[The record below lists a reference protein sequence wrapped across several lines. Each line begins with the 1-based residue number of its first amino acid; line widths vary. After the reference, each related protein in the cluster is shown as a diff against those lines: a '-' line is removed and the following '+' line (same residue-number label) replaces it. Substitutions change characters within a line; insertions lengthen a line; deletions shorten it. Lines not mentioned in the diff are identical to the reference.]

1 MKYNRLGNTGL
12 QVSELCF
19 GTMTFSGEGFL
30 GGVIGKQGQQEATR
44 LIERA
49 LEARINFIDTAD
61 VYSIGESEKL
71 TGQAL
76 KELGVTR
83 SDVVLATKVFGR
95 IGPGPNDIGASRG
108 HIMDAV
114 GRSLERLRTD
124 HIDLYQ
130 IHQADI
136 GTGVEEIM
144 RALDDLVSQR
154 MIRYVG
160 VSNWEAW
167 RIMKANGI
175 AQMRGWARIETNQAY
190 YALAGRD
197 LEQELVPLMADQQMG
212 CLVWSPLAG
221 GYLAGKYTPM
231 KDGDGDE
238 RQEPGRRAAF
248 DFPPIDKEQADRI
261 VTAMRPIAKAHGVSV
276 ARVALAWV
284 RAKPFVTSTIIG
296 AKTMAQLNDNIEA
309 VNLTLTA
316 EEMATL
322 DAVSAQR
329 PQYPHW
335 MIQRNNS
342 TRHYAGEPVQMGGI
356 PSAKA

>member
-19 GTMTFSGEGFL
+19 GTMTFSGKGFL
-30 GGVIGKQGQQEATR
+30 GGVVGTQNQTEATQ
-44 LIERA
+44 LIRRA
-49 LEARINFIDTAD
+49 LEAHINFIDTAN
-61 VYSIGESEKL
+61 VYALGESETM

-76 KELGVTR
+76 KDLGVKR
-83 SDVVLATKVFGR
+83 SDVVIGTKVFGR
-95 IGPGPNDIGASRG
+95 MAPGPNDIGASRG
-108 HIMDAV
+108 HIMDSVAL
-114 GRSLERLRTD
+114 SLERLQTD

-136 GTGVEEIM
+136 ATGVEETM

-175 AQMRGWARIETNQAY
+175 ADKRGWARVETNQLY
-190 YALAGRD
+190 YSLAGRD
-197 LEQELVPLMADQQMG
+197 IEQELVPLMADQQVG

-221 GYLAGKYTPM
+221 GYMAGKYTP
-231 KDGDGDE
+231 GGE
-238 RQEPGRRAAF
+238 AQEPGRRAAF
-248 DFPPIDKEQADRI
+248 DFPPIDKDKADRI

-276 ARVALAWV
+276 ARVGLAWV
-284 RAKPFVTSTIIG
+284 RQKPFVTSTIIG
-296 AKTMAQLNDNIEA
+296 AKTMAQLEDNLEA
-309 VNLTLTA
+309 VSLVLKP
-316 EEMATL
+316 EEIATL
-322 DAVSAQR
+322 DEISADR

-335 MIQRNNS
+335 MAKRNNS
-342 TRHYAGEPVQMGGI
+342 TRLYTGEPVKFGGI
-356 PSAKA
+356 PSPKV

>member
-1 MKYNRLGNTGL
+1 
-12 QVSELCF
+12 
-19 GTMTFSGEGFL
+19 MTFSGANYF
-30 GGVIGKQGQQEATR
+30 GGVIGTLGQKEATA
-44 LIERA
+44 LIGRA
-49 LEARINFIDTAD
+49 LEARINFIDTAN
-61 VYSIGESEKL
+61 VYSFGESESM

-76 KELGVTR
+76 KEIGVKR

-95 IGPGPNDIGASRG
+95 MGPGPNDIGASRG
-108 HIMDAV
+108 HIMDSVAL
-114 GRSLERLRTD
+114 SLERLKTD

-136 GTGVEEIM
+136 ATSVEETM

-190 YALAGRD
+190 YSLAGRD
-197 LEQELVPLMADQQMG
+197 LEQELVPLMEDQGVG
-212 CLVWSPLAG
+212 CLVWSPLSG
-221 GYLAGKYTPM
+221 GYLAGKYTP
-231 KDGDGDE
+231 GGE
-238 RQEPGRRAAF
+238 AQEPGRRAAF
-248 DFPPIDKEQADRI
+248 DFPPIDKDKADRI
-261 VTAMRPIAKAHGVSV
+261 VVAMRPIAKAHGVSV

-316 EEMATL
+316 EEMAAL
-322 DAVSAQR
+322 DTVSADR

-335 MIQRNNS
+335 MRMRNNS
-342 TRHYAGEPVQMGGI
+342 TRHYAGEPVKIGGI
-356 PSAKA
+356 PSPKV

>member
-19 GTMTFSGEGFL
+19 GTMTFSGANFL
-30 GGVIGKQGQQEATR
+30 GGVIGKQGQKEATQ
-44 LIERA
+44 LIGRA

-61 VYSIGESEKL
+61 VYSIGESETL

-76 KELGVTR
+76 KELGVKR
-83 SDVVLATKVFGR
+83 SDVVLATKVFAR
-95 IGPGPNDIGASRG
+95 MGPGPNDIGASRG
-108 HIMDAV
+108 HIMDGVA
-114 GRSLERLRTD
+114 RSLERLQTD
-124 HIDLYQ
+124 TIDLYQ

-136 GTGVEEIM
+136 GTGVEETM

-175 AQMRGWARIETNQAY
+175 ADRRGWARIETNQAY

-197 LEQELVPLMADQQMG
+197 LEQELVPLMADQQIG

-221 GYLAGKYTPM
+221 GYLAGKYTP
-231 KDGDGDE
+231 GGE
-238 RQEPGRRAAF
+238 AQEPGRRAGF
-248 DFPPIDKEQADRI
+248 DFPPIDKDKADRI
-261 VTAMRPIAKAHGVSV
+261 VVAMRPIAKAHGVSV

-296 AKTMAQLNDNIEA
+296 AKTMAQLDDNLEA

-316 EEMATL
+316 AEMTAL
-322 DAVSAQR
+322 DEISSDR

-335 MIQRNNS
+335 MRIRNNG
-342 TRHYAGEPVQMGGI
+342 TRFYTGEPVKIGGI
-356 PSAKA
+356 PSPKV

>member
-19 GTMTFSGEGFL
+19 GTMTFSGANYF
-30 GGVIGKQGQQEATR
+30 GGVIGTLGQKEATA
-44 LIERA
+44 LIGRA
-49 LEARINFIDTAD
+49 LEARINFIDTAN
-61 VYSIGESEKL
+61 VYSFGESETM

-76 KELGVTR
+76 KDLGVRR

-95 IGPGPNDIGASRG
+95 MGPGPNDIGASRG
-108 HIMDAV
+108 HIMDSVAL
-114 GRSLERLRTD
+114 SLERLKTD

-136 GTGVEEIM
+136 ATSVEETM

-175 AQMRGWARIETNQAY
+175 AERRGWARVETNQAY
-190 YALAGRD
+190 YSLAGRD
-197 LEQELVPLMADQQMG
+197 LEQELVPLMDDQGVG
-212 CLVWSPLAG
+212 CLVWSPLSG
-221 GYLAGKYTPM
+221 GYLAGKYTP
-231 KDGDGDE
+231 GGDE
-238 RQEPGRRAAF
+238 QQEPGRRAAF
-248 DFPPIDKEQADRI
+248 DFPPIDKDKADRI
-261 VTAMRPIAKAHGVSV
+261 VVAMRPIAKAHGVSV

-296 AKTMAQLNDNIEA
+296 AKTLAQLNDNIEA

-316 EEMATL
+316 EEMAAL
-322 DAVSAQR
+322 DAVSAER

-335 MIQRNNS
+335 MRTRNNS
-342 TRHYAGEPVQMGGI
+342 TRHYAGEPVKIGGI
-356 PSAKA
+356 PSPKI

>member
-30 GGVIGKQGQQEATR
+30 GGVIGRQGQKEATS
-44 LIERA
+44 LIGRA
-49 LEARINFIDTAD
+49 LEAKINFIDTAD

-76 KELGVTR
+76 KELGVAR

-114 GRSLERLRTD
+114 SRSLERLQTG

-175 AQMRGWARIETNQAY
+175 AERHGWARIETNQAY

-197 LEQELVPLMADQQMG
+197 LEQELVPLMADQQIG
-212 CLVWSPLAG
+212 CLVWSPLSG
-221 GYLAGKYTPM
+221 GYLAGKYTP
-231 KDGDGDE
+231 GGDE
-238 RQEPGRRAAF
+238 TKQEPGRRAAF
-248 DFPPIDKEQADRI
+248 DFPPLDKDKADRI
-261 VTAMRPIAKAHGVSV
+261 VVAMRPIAKAHGVSV

-296 AKTMAQLNDNIEA
+296 AKTMEQLNDNLEA
-309 VNLTLTA
+309 ITLNLTA

-322 DAVSAQR
+322 DEVSAER

-335 MIQRNNS
+335 MRMRNNG
-342 TRHYAGEPVQMGGI
+342 TRFYSGEPVKLGGI
-356 PSAKA
+356 PSAKV

>member
-19 GTMTFSGEGFL
+19 GTMTFSGKDFL
-30 GGVIGKQGQQEATR
+30 GGVVGKQTQTEATQ
-44 LIERA
+44 LIARA
-49 LEARINFIDTAD
+49 LEARINFIDTAN
-61 VYSIGESEKL
+61 VYALGESETM

-76 KELGVTR
+76 KDIGVTR
-83 SDVVLATKVFGR
+83 SDVVLGTKVFGR
-95 IGPGPNDIGASRG
+95 MASGPNDIGASRG
-108 HIMDAV
+108 HIMDSV
-114 GRSLERLRTD
+114 SLSLERLQTD

-136 GTGVEEIM
+136 ATGVEETM

-154 MIRYVG
+154 MVRYVG

-167 RIMKANGI
+167 RIMKANSI
-175 AQMRGWARIETNQAY
+175 ADKRGWSRIETNQAY
-190 YALAGRD
+190 YSIA
-197 LEQELVPLMADQQMG
+197 EQELVPLMADQQIG

-221 GYLAGKYTPM
+221 GYMAGKYTP
-231 KDGDGDE
+231 GGE
-238 RQEPGRRAAF
+238 AQEPGRRAAF
-248 DFPPIDKEQADRI
+248 DFPPIDKDMADRI
-261 VTAMRPIAKAHGVSV
+261 VVAMRPIAQAHGVSV

-284 RAKPFVTSTIIG
+284 RQKPFVTSTIIG

-316 EEMATL
+316 DEIAAL
-322 DAVSAQR
+322 DNISADR

-335 MIQRNNS
+335 MIKRNNS
-342 TRHYAGEPVQMGGI
+342 TRHYTGEPEKFGGI
-356 PSAKA
+356 PSPKV